1 MKLSNDGYYIKLP
14 ALFEQTVEILM
25 PGNENKSSSSR
36 DKCLHFIILYN
47 WKKLSFYL
55 SIPWFLKL
63 ISYFTHAHHKIL
75 TLKLLY

>member
-25 PGNENKSSSSR
+25 PGKENKSSSSR

-47 WKKLSFYL
+47 
-55 SIPWFLKL
+55 
-63 ISYFTHAHHKIL
+63 
-75 TLKLLY
+75 